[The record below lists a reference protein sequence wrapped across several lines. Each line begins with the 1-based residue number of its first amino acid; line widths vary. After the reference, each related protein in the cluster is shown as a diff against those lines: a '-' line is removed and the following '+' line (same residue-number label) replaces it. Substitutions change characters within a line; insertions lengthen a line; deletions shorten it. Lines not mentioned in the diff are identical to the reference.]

1 MPNMQQLINM
11 DNKKKLGETENPDPS
26 PCNCRDRNSCPL
38 DGKCRTKNVIYQ
50 AEVKSDSGKET
61 YIGLTSNEFKTR
73 YNNHKSTFRHNKNRF
88 STELSK
94 HIWDLKDNN
103 KQFEISWKII
113 CKAKPYSNVTKRC
126 NLCNAEKYYIVCKP
140 QLATLNK
147 RSELV
152 RKCIHKQGYLI
163 GNVT

>member
-1 MPNMQQLINM
+1 M
-11 DNKKKLGETENPDPS
+11 KLEHIDA
-26 PCNCRDRNSCPL
+26 CNCRDRNSCPL

-94 HIWDLKDNN
+94 HICDLKDNS
-103 KQFEISWKII
+103 KQFEISWKR
-113 CKAKPYSNVTKRC
+113 PSF
-126 NLCNAEKYYIVCKP
+126 IVM
-140 QLATLNK
+140 
-147 RSELV
+147 
-152 RKCIHKQGYLI
+152 
-163 GNVT
+163 